1 MFLFAGT
8 EVVPGAEA
16 GAGAGAEAEGEAEA
30 EAEVLIL
37 LTEVLNGGLREAELP
52 EGHCLV
58 EIS

>member
-16 GAGAGAEAEGEAEA
+16 GAGAGAEGEAEA

>member
-8 EVVPGAEA
+8 EVVPGAE
-16 GAGAGAEAEGEAEA
+16 AGAGAEAEGEAEA